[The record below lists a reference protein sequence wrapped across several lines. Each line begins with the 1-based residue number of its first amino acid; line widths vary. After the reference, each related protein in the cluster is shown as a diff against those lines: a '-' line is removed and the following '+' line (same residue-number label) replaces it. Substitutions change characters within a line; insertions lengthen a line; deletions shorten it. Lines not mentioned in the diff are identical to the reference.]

1 MGQNLHVKALG
12 MWSNATTDNHMNIL
26 LKIAYLGHHESHLPN
41 PNMYVFWVVYKIES
55 LWYGM
60 DKYYIKL
67 TCEVTFKHLGQIC
80 NTVYNIVGVTLL

>member
-1 MGQNLHVKALG
+1 MGQNLHVKAFG

-55 LWYGM
+55 LW
-60 DKYYIKL
+60 
-67 TCEVTFKHLGQIC
+67 
-80 NTVYNIVGVTLL
+80 